1 VLRLSSKSHW
11 DLPVRIGRSTV
22 DFTSRTRRGAP
33 QRALRDRRGQQLR
46 PGRRRQRAR
55 LDAAP
60 ARGAARD
67 RPAAEQGGANLTQ
80 RGDPFLDTA
89 DFNDQAPGNLRADYV
104 LPSHGLV
111 PRRGEVFWPTCDSPL
126 ARLNDA
132 SDHHLVRQ
140 DIAIPGR

>member
-1 VLRLSSKSHW
+1 MIAGDNNS
-11 DLPVRIGRSTV
+11 DPVDGDSV
-22 DFTSRTRRGAP
+22 PGSMQHLLEAP
-33 QRALRDRRGQQLR
+33 RVIDPR
-46 PGRRRQRAR
+46 PGRATRT
-55 LDAAP
+55 
-60 ARGAARD
+60 
-67 RPAAEQGGANLTQ
+67 LTQ